1 VQVGPSPQH
10 RPAACPRAMTVLDLS
25 RPVLLRPMDI
35 PWQQADAGPAVKMDL
50 PEGGL
55 TGESTDAYMVLIARG
70 PVAF

>member
-1 VQVGPSPQH
+1 
-10 RPAACPRAMTVLDLS
+10 
-25 RPVLLRPMDI
+25 MDI